1 MADPAVSR
9 LPADVLREKAAAL
22 GCQPE
27 DQSFAVAMDTE
38 DPLHGLREDF
48 HIPKMKDLP
57 PTDPTLVCAD
67 DDCVYMCGNSL
78 GLQPKGVRKYL
89 EQDMDSW
96 AKYGVFGHFEGARPW
111 ALCDEYVIQQSARI
125 VGARPEEVACMNGL
139 TVNLHLLLVSFYRP
153 TATRHKILIEG
164 KAFPSDH
171 YAMESQIHFHG
182 YDPATSLLLAEPR
195 PGEHTLRTEDIVS
208 LIERE
213 GDSIAVV
220 VFSGVQYY
228 TGQLFNMAAITKAG
242 HSKVSISTTQ
252 DSCSTWQPSL
262 KLGTARS
269 VSQYYTGQLFN
280 MAAIT
285 KAWHSKQGQYYT
297 GQLFNMAAIT
307 KAGHSK
313 VSTTQDSCSTWQPSL
328 KLGTASWAQQG
339 QYQYYTGQLFNM
351 AAITKAGHSKVSI
364 STTQDSCSTWQPSLK
379 LGTASWAQQGQ
390 YQYYTGQLFNMAAI
404 TKAGHSKVSIS
415 TTLDSCS
422 LKPGTARS
430 VSDHQYYTGQLFN
443 MAAITKA
450 GHSKQG
456 QYQYYTGQLFNMA
469 AITKAGHSKV
479 SISTTQ
485 DSCSTWQP
493 SLKLG
498 TARSVSQYY
507 TGQLFNMAAIT
518 KAGHSKGCVVGF
530 DLAHAVGNAELHLH
544 DWGVDFA
551 CWCTYKY
558 MNSGAGGLAGAFV
571 HENHADATDAPRFVG
586 WWGHQMST
594 RFQMDNSEL
603 TCWFV
608 AELDLSPGVNGFRLS
623 NPPPLLVSPLL
634 ASLDWDR
641 MMVVMLMA
649 VMMVTAVVLMTV
661 MMVTAVVLMTV
672 MMVTAVVL
680 MAVMMVTAVVLMTVM
695 MVTAVVLMTV
705 MMVTAVVLM
714 TVMMVTAVVL
724 MAVMMVTAV
733 VLMTVMMVTA
743 VVLMTVMM
751 VTAVVLMTVMMVTA
765 VVLMAVMMVT
775 AVVLMTVMMVTAVV
789 LMTVMMVTAVVLM
802 TVMMVTAVVLM
813 AVMMVTA
820 VVLMTVMMVTAVVL
834 MTVMMVTAVVLM
846 LLPALQ
852 VFQKTTMADLRR
864 KSVLLT
870 GYLELLIK
878 KFYPKPAAGEATGRP
893 WVDII
898 TPSDPAQRGC
908 QLSLMFSVPIGSVF
922 TQLEKRGVA
931 DDADVNDVDV
941 DDADDADVNDNNVFP
956 CNEDDADVNDV
967 DADDVDDADVSL
979 QCDKREPNVLRI
991 APAPLYNSFSDVH
1004 RFVSLLGQS
1013 LQAAKL

>member
-111 ALCDEYVIQQSARI
+111 ALCDEYVIEQSARI
-125 VGARPEEVACMNGL
+125 VGARQEEVACMNGL

-171 YAMESQIHFHG
+171 YAMESQIRFHG

-213 GDSIAVV
+213 GDAIAVV
-220 VFSGVQYY
+220 VFSGV
-228 TGQLFNMAAITKAG
+228 
-242 HSKVSISTTQ
+242 
-252 DSCSTWQPSL
+252 
-262 KLGTARS
+262 
-269 VSQYYTGQLFN
+269 
-280 MAAIT
+280 
-285 KAWHSKQGQYYT
+285 
-297 GQLFNMAAIT
+297 
-307 KAGHSK
+307 
-313 VSTTQDSCSTWQPSL
+313 
-328 KLGTASWAQQG
+328 
-339 QYQYYTGQLFNM
+339 
-351 AAITKAGHSKVSI
+351 
-364 STTQDSCSTWQPSLK
+364 
-379 LGTASWAQQGQ
+379 
-390 YQYYTGQLFNMAAI
+390 
-404 TKAGHSKVSIS
+404 
-415 TTLDSCS
+415 
-422 LKPGTARS
+422 
-430 VSDHQYYTGQLFN
+430 
-443 MAAITKA
+443 
-450 GHSKQG
+450 
-456 QYQYYTGQLFNMA
+456 
-469 AITKAGHSKV
+469 
-479 SISTTQ
+479 
-485 DSCSTWQP
+485 
-493 SLKLG
+493 
-498 TARSVSQYY
+498 QYY

-594 RFQMDNSEL
+594 RFQMDNK
-603 TCWFV
+603 
-608 AELDLSPGVNGFRLS
+608 LDLSPGVNGFRLS

-634 ASLDWDR
+634 ASLD
-641 MMVVMLMA
+641 
-649 VMMVTAVVLMTV
+649 
-661 MMVTAVVLMTV
+661 
-672 MMVTAVVL
+672 
-680 MAVMMVTAVVLMTVM
+680 
-695 MVTAVVLMTV
+695 
-705 MMVTAVVLM
+705 
-714 TVMMVTAVVL
+714 
-724 MAVMMVTAV
+724 
-733 VLMTVMMVTA
+733 
-743 VVLMTVMM
+743 
-751 VTAVVLMTVMMVTA
+751 
-765 VVLMAVMMVT
+765 
-775 AVVLMTVMMVTAVV
+775 
-789 LMTVMMVTAVVLM
+789 
-802 TVMMVTAVVLM
+802 
-813 AVMMVTA
+813 
-820 VVLMTVMMVTAVVL
+820 
-834 MTVMMVTAVVLM
+834 
-846 LLPALQ
+846 

-878 KFYPKPAAGEATGRP
+878 KFYPKPAAGEVTGRP

-908 QLSLMFSVPIGSVF
+908 QLSLMFSMPIGSVF
-922 TQLEKRGVA
+922 TQLERRGVA
-931 DDADVNDVDV
+931 
-941 DDADDADVNDNNVFP
+941 
-956 CNEDDADVNDV
+956 
-967 DADDVDDADVSL
+967 
-979 QCDKREPNVLRI
+979 CDKREPNVLRI

-1013 LQAAKL
+1013 LQAAQL